1 MDTGAD
7 GELYLQLRLQRTVE
21 GLSVVAISYYALNL
35 VLYVLAPV
43 EKLFHIEKY
52 WLYATVTPTVV
63 IAVWLILRR
72 IQKSMHH

>member
-1 MDTGAD
+1 
-7 GELYLQLRLQRTVE
+7 
-21 GLSVVAISYYALNL
+21 LNL
-35 VLYVLAPV
+35 VLYILAPV